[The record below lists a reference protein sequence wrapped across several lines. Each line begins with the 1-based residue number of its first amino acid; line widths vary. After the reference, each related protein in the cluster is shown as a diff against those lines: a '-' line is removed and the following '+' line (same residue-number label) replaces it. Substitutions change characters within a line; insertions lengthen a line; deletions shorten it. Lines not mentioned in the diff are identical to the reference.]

1 MPRCISTRTHVDITY
16 RRVFASFSS
25 YNAII
30 PLHSVLSS
38 IFRPQVRIGRLL
50 LQSRSQ
56 KERWGPSFF
65 VGPGTCIGPVWT
77 VPRQKEGERGERGQ
91 DEDANCFSRTKLG
104 CIALLDGASRFFG
117 DSERVARK
125 RFDEFSAKST
135 SNRVNSRGNIRTL
148 KKNLVPNN
156 FLGAKN

>member
-77 VPRQKEGERGERGQ
+77 VPTERRRERRARTGWRRELFLTDQTRLYRALGRRFAFFRRQQE
-91 DEDANCFSRTKLG
+91 S
-104 CIALLDGASRFFG
+104 
-117 DSERVARK
+117 SEKTIWWIFRQIDIQQNK
-125 RFDEFSAKST
+125 
-135 SNRVNSRGNIRTL
+135 
-148 KKNLVPNN
+148 
-156 FLGAKN
+156 